1 MSLKKTLVL
10 KYFIDNPDATIDNC
24 SEKLGIPRSTVQNVC
39 ANDVSTRK
47 LHVVASRIEENL
59 YFVFNGVTERKLITD
74 NELFVLNAYNFSYYE
89 LKYIQKC
96 GFKTN
101 Q

>member
-24 SEKLGIPRSTVQNVC
+24 SEKLGIPRGTVQKIC
-39 ANDVSTRK
+39 ANDADRS
-47 LHVVASRIEENL
+47 LHVVASLHEENL
-59 YFVFNGVTERKLITD
+59 YFVFNGITERKIKTD
-74 NELFVLNAYNFSYYE
+74 NELFVLNAYNFSQSE
-89 LKYIQKC
+89 LSSIRKY
-96 GFKTN
+96 GFKIN